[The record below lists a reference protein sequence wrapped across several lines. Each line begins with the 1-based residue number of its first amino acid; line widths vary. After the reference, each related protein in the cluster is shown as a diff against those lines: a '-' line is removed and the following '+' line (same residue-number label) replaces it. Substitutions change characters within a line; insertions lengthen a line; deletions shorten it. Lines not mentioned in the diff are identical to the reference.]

1 MKLALFGFGRMGRA
15 VREIAEARGH
25 DITATLDD
33 VSNVDASGITE
44 AGLKGAR
51 MAIDFSVP
59 AAVEPNVRRAAAL
72 GVNVVVGTTGW
83 ESSRSEVEAIVSRAG
98 TGLLWAPNFSIGMLL
113 FRRIV
118 RAAARMVDRLDD
130 YDVHL
135 WEAHHRHKADHPGG
149 TARALADDLVSAL
162 HRKTGWSTELT
173 EGWSVD
179 PSTLQ
184 VSVARVGEVP
194 GVHGIGIDGP
204 DDRIELEHRARS
216 RSGFARGAVLAAEWL
231 ESRTG
236 LYTMDDLMDEILGAG
251 PSEGERT

>member
-25 DITATLDD
+25 EVTAALDD
-33 VSNVDASGITE
+33 TSNPDASGVTDS
-44 AGLKGAR
+44 GLNGAR
-51 MAIDFSVP
+51 MAIDFSV
-59 AAVEPNVRRAAAL
+59 AEAVEPNVRKAAAL

-83 ESSRSEVEAIVSRAG
+83 ESSRAEIESIVSRAG
-98 TGLLWAPNFSIGMLL
+98 TGLLWAPNFSVGMLL

-118 RAAARMVDRLDD
+118 RVAAKMVDRLDD

-135 WEAHHRHKADHPGG
+135 WEAHHRHKTDHPGG

-162 HRKTGWSTELT
+162 RAKTGWSTELS

-179 PSTLQ
+179 PATLQ

-194 GVHGIGIDGP
+194 GVHGVGIDGP

-216 RSGFARGAVLAAEWL
+216 RTGFARGAVLAAEWL
-231 ESRTG
+231 EGRAG
-236 LYTMDDLMDEILGAG
+236 VYTMDDLMDELLGAS
-251 PSEGERT
+251 PTDGEDT